1 MVCLASGLDL
11 LLNEWRR
18 RSGLPRPSPSRRDR
32 ARAAAIDAQMRMQF
46 GDTVTQQIW
55 APAQAD
61 LEPIS
66 KLLSLPISDI
76 AEMAEAGGLRL
87 MVAIESELAF
97 ECVMAPWHTA
107 GDLVHRV
114 ADRFQH
120 TSACYR
126 SSDFLQMQRPAGGQ
140 EPHRG

>member
-1 MVCLASGLDL
+1 
-11 LLNEWRR
+11 
-18 RSGLPRPSPSRRDR
+18 
-32 ARAAAIDAQMRMQF
+32 MRMQF